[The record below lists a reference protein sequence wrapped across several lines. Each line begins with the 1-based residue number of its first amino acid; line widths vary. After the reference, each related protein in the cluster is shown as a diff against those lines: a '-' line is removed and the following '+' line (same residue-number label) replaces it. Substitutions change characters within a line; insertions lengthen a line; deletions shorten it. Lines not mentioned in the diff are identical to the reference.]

1 MAYLIL
7 GIVFTILGA
16 LFVGLG
22 IGLSIFAL
30 KEMILMSLIGLPF
43 LIIGI
48 IFLARVI
55 LLKKRQK
62 RLISDGNYLLAN
74 ISGVQVN
81 YSVNVNGRCPY
92 VVECNYQDLD
102 GTVHIFRSK
111 DIFYDP
117 TNLFTGDMVKVYVD
131 KDNYKKYYV
140 DIDSVL
146 PKIVRH

>member
-7 GIVFTILGA
+7 GIVFTILGV

-22 IGLSIFAL
+22 IGLSIFAF

-48 IFLARVI
+48 IFLAHVI
-55 LLKKRQK
+55 FLKRRQK
-62 RLISDGNYLLAN
+62 RLISDGNYVLAN
-74 ISGVQVN
+74 ISGVQVS

-111 DIFYDP
+111 EIFYDP
-117 TNLFTGDMVKVYVD
+117 TNLFTGNMVKVFVD